1 MKKLLLLFLVLGTLY
16 SCGSQ
21 KVKGSR
27 NVTTERTNLKDF
39 TSVEIQGDFEVGLKK
54 SNRAQMQVK
63 ADDNLHSLIQTDIVD
78 NTLFIKSR
86 KPVKSSKSLEIILS
100 FPDVLDRI
108 VITDNV
114 ELYSDEDL
122 YLQDVEVRINKNAK
136 AWLTL
141 TARDFHLYTNGKSK
155 TELNLTA
162 SNAYFQLNNSSD
174 LKALVYSPSFK
185 ADLYEKASAKIE
197 GETEEF
203 ELRSEHSTKFNGSK
217 LTSKNAVVTAEGRS
231 KNEVQVTGNLKLI
244 AKDRAEIEV
253 YGDPDIEIVEF
264 TQKAELKKKEQ

>member
-1 MKKLLLLFLVLGTLY
+1 MKKLLLLFLVLSITY

-27 NVTTERTNLKDF
+27 DVTTERTNLKDF
-39 TSVEIQGDFEVGLKK
+39 TSVEIQGDFEVGIKK
-54 SNRAQMQVK
+54 GNRARMEVE

-86 KPVKSSKSLEIILS
+86 KPIKSSKSLEIILT
-100 FPDVLDRI
+100 FPDILERI
-108 VITDNV
+108 LITDNV

-122 YLQDVEVRINKNAK
+122 YLQDVELRINGKAK

-141 TARDFHLYTNGKSK
+141 TARDFQLYMNDKTK

-162 SNAYFQLNNSSD
+162 SNAYFQLNSSSD
-174 LKALVYSPSFK
+174 LKVLVYSPILK
-185 ADLYEKASAKIE
+185 TDLYEKASAKIE
-197 GETEEF
+197 GETKEF
-203 ELRSEHSTKFNGSK
+203 ELRSEHRTKFKGSK
-217 LTSKNAVVTAEGRS
+217 LTTENAVITAEGRS
-231 KNEVQVTGNLKLI
+231 KNEVQVLGNLKLI

-253 YGDPDIEIVEF
+253 YGDPKIEIVEF

>member
-1 MKKLLLLFLVLGTLY
+1 MKKLLLLFLVLGSLY

-54 SNRAQMQVK
+54 GNRAHMEVE

-86 KPVKSSKSLEIILS
+86 KPVKSSKSFEIILS
-100 FPDVLDRI
+100 FPEGLDRI
-108 VITDNV
+108 LITDNV
-114 ELYSDEDL
+114 ELYSEEDL
-122 YLQDVEVRINKNAK
+122 YLQDVEVHINGKAK
-136 AWLTL
+136 AFLTL
-141 TARDFHLYTNGKSK
+141 TARDFNLYKNDKSK

-162 SNAYFQLNNSSD
+162 SNTYFQLNNSSD
-174 LKALVYSPSFK
+174 LEALVYSPIFK

-197 GETEEF
+197 GETGEF
-203 ELRSEHSTKFNGSK
+203 ELRSEHSTNFKGSK
-217 LTSKNAVVTAEGRS
+217 LTAENAVVTAEGRS
-231 KNEVQVTGNLKLI
+231 KNEVQVTGKLKLT
-244 AKDRAEIEV
+244 AKDRSQVKV
-253 YGDPDIEIVEF
+253 YGDPAIELVEF
-264 TQKAELKKKEQ
+264 TEKAELKKKEH

>member
-27 NVTTERTNLKDF
+27 NVTTERTNLKEF

-54 SNRAQMQVK
+54 GNRAQMEVE

-78 NTLFIKSR
+78 NVLFIKSR
-86 KPVKSSKSLEIILS
+86 KPVKSSKSFEIILT
-100 FPDVLDRI
+100 FPQDLDRI

-122 YLQDVEVRINKNAK
+122 FLQDVELRINKNAK

-141 TARDFHLYTNGKSK
+141 TARDFQLYMNDKSK

-162 SNAYFQLNNSSD
+162 GNAYFQLNSSSD
-174 LKALVYSPSFK
+174 LKALVYSPVFK
-185 ADLYEKASAKIE
+185 VDLYEKASAKIE
-197 GETEEF
+197 GETSEF

-217 LTSKNAVVTAEGRS
+217 LTSENAVVTAEGRS
-231 KNEVQVTGNLKLI
+231 KNEVQVTGKLKLT
-244 AKDRAEIEV
+244 AKDRSNIEV
-253 YGDPDIEIVEF
+253 YGDPEIELVEF
-264 TQKAELKKKEQ
+264 TEKAELKKKEQ